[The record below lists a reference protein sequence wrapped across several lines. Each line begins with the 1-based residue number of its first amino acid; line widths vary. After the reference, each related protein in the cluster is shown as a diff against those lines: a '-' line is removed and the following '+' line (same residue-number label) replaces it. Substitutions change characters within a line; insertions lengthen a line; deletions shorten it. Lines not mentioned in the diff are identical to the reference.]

1 MSAETAPT
9 FSPAP
14 SVRYATP
21 EDILNDSGVPRQRK
35 RDWLA
40 QWQRDLKQLQT
51 ATDENMPALD
61 RTTPAPHADDGKT
74 ADLLQRVSNCLL
86 SLESE

>member
-1 MSAETAPT
+1 MPSGTELT

-14 SVRYATP
+14 SVRYSAP
-21 EDILNDSGVPRQRK
+21 EDLLRDSAVPRQRK

-51 ATDENMPALD
+51 ATEENMPRLD
-61 RTTPAPHADDGKT
+61 RATPAAHADDGKT
-74 ADLLQRVSNCLL
+74 AELLQRVSNCLL
-86 SLESE
+86 RLETE

>member
-1 MSAETAPT
+1 MPTETELT
-9 FSPAP
+9 FSPTP
-14 SVRYATP
+14 SVRYTAP
-21 EDILNDSGVPRQRK
+21 EDLLKDSAVPRQRK

-51 ATDENMPALD
+51 ATDENMPALH
-61 RTTPAPHADDGKT
+61 RATPAPHVDDGRT

-86 SLESE
+86 HLETE

>member
-1 MSAETAPT
+1 MPTETELA

-14 SVRYATP
+14 SVRYVAP
-21 EDILNDSGVPRQRK
+21 EDLLKDGTVPRQRK

-51 ATDENMPALD
+51 ATEENMPNLD
-61 RTTPAPHADDGKT
+61 RATPAPHADDGKT
-74 ADLLQRVSNCLL
+74 AELLQRVSNCLL
-86 SLESE
+86 RLENE

>member
-1 MSAETAPT
+1 MPTETELT

-21 EDILNDSGVPRQRK
+21 EDLLKDQAVPHQRK

-40 QWQRDLKQLQT
+40 QWQRDLTQLQT
-51 ATDENMPALD
+51 ATEEDMPPLKRA
-61 RTTPAPHADDGKT
+61 TPAAHADDGKT
-74 ADLLQRVSNCLL
+74 AKFLQRVSNCLL
-86 SLESE
+86 RLESE

>member
-1 MSAETAPT
+1 VRYTAP
-9 FSPAP
+9 
-14 SVRYATP
+14 
-21 EDILNDSGVPRQRK
+21 EDLLNDGGVPQQRK

-40 QWQRDLKQLQT
+40 QWHRDLKQLQT

-61 RTTPAPHADDGKT
+61 RARPAAHADDGKT

-86 SLESE
+86 RLETE

>member
-1 MSAETAPT
+1 MPSDTELT

-14 SVRYATP
+14 SVRYNAP
-21 EDILNDSGVPRQRK
+21 EDLLKDNGVPQQRK

-51 ATDENMPALD
+51 ATEENMPHLD
-61 RTTPAPHADDGKT
+61 RATPAAHADDGKT
-74 ADLLQRVSNCLL
+74 AELLQRVSNCLL
-86 SLESE
+86 RLESE

>member
-1 MSAETAPT
+1 MPSETELT

-14 SVRYATP
+14 SVQYSAP
-21 EDILNDSGVPRQRK
+21 EDLLRDSAVPRQRK

-51 ATDENMPALD
+51 ATEENMPRLD
-61 RTTPAPHADDGKT
+61 RATPAAHADDGKT
-74 ADLLQRVSNCLL
+74 AELLQRVSNCLL
-86 SLESE
+86 RLERE

>member
-1 MSAETAPT
+1 MQTETGFA
-9 FSPAP
+9 FSPTA

-21 EDILNDSGVPRQRK
+21 EDLLRDSAVPRQRK

-51 ATDENMPALD
+51 ATDENMPALH
-61 RTTPAPHADDGKT
+61 RATHAPHADDGRT
-74 ADLLQRVSNCLL
+74 AELLQRVSNCLL